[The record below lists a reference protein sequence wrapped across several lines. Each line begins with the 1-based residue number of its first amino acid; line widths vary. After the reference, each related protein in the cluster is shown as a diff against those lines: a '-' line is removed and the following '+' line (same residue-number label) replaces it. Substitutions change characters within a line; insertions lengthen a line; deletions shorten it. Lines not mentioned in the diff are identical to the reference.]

1 MQNLRVAISDLEA
14 EDDDFVDPREL
25 SSLIDRLQGKLC
37 RVVAAARKRGEHLLS
52 GQSPCSWVALQC
64 QMSRTS
70 AADRLCVGE
79 ELAHLPRIAQALSSG
94 EIGFQAASV
103 ICHLSEQIG
112 EKRAYIEEE
121 DWIGFARRF
130 SIKDLRYLTHEARI
144 RWDCEGFERD
154 LEANYE
160 LRSLD
165 LSETISGMYRLDGW
179 LDPAGGAALKS
190 ALESLSKP
198 LGADDRRTSKQR
210 RADSLV
216 ELVHHA
222 MDRSTLPRRNGV
234 RPHVSVHTTIEG
246 LKGELGAAAGHLEGG
261 MPISNKTVQ
270 RLACDGSLH
279 RVLKADSMV
288 IDVGRA
294 RRTAQPAQGSPR
306 NHGAGAPAGPPPD
319 LRRARLRPADRD
331 DQRPPRRLLG
341 RRRAHQPA
349 EDDPPL
355 LPPPPPGPRRRL
367 PGRARGREGGVHPAR
382 PPGHDQAPVGR
393 GSPRRLIFP
402 IPWGSGLVLPIY
414 GEVARSAGGAGRIYP

>member
-1 MQNLRVAISDLEA
+1 MLVVTYKFSYRNWVRQLRAAISDLEA

-79 ELAHLPRIAQALSSG
+79 ELGHLPRIAQALSSG

-190 ALESLSKP
+190 ALESLSRP
-198 LGADDRRTSKQR
+198 LGAGDRRTSKQR

-222 MDRSTLPRRNGV
+222 MDRGTLPRRNGV

-294 RRTAQPAQGSPR
+294 KRTAQPAQWRGLKARHRTCAAPGCDR
-306 NHGAGAPAGPPPD
+306 PIGMTNAHHVDFWEDGGHTNLRKMIPLCYHHHRLVHEGGYQVVLAGERVEFIPPD
-319 LRRARLRPADRD
+319 RPVMT
-331 DQRPPRRLLG
+331 
-341 RRRAHQPA
+341 RRR
-349 EDDPPL
+349 
-355 LPPPPPGPRRRL
+355 
-367 PGRARGREGGVHPAR
+367 
-382 PPGHDQAPVGR
+382 
-393 GSPRRLIFP
+393 
-402 IPWGSGLVLPIY
+402 WGESRW
-414 GEVARSAGGAGRIYP
+414 AA